1 MRGNKQK
8 AREGFNPAVYL
19 LFAAVTFAVFILCVA
34 VGSVNIPI
42 SELLMSTIIT
52 GVRLPRV
59 ISCALVGASL
69 AVCGCAMQ
77 GLLKNP
83 LADASTLGVS
93 AGAGLGAVTAIAFG
107 ITLPALPFAGTT
119 IMASLFAFI
128 SLLAILTLAYTIDRT
143 LATNTIILI
152 GVIFSMFVSA
162 LMSILITFAGEK
174 ANHMIFW
181 TMGSLSGSG
190 YNNALLL
197 AVTLVIFGGLLVA
210 LSRELNAFAIGEEN
224 ARHIGVN
231 VKRVKLLVLIATS
244 VLIGVCVSIGGTIA
258 FVGLVTPHMVRMIT
272 GPNHKRL
279 MPASVFGGAVFLML
293 CDLVSRTAFSPRELP
308 IGVVTSLVGAVLFVR
323 IFYAARR
330 G

>member
-1 MRGNKQK
+1 
-8 AREGFNPAVYL
+8 
-19 LFAAVTFAVFILCVA
+19 
-34 VGSVNIPI
+34 
-42 SELLMSTIIT
+42 
-52 GVRLPRV
+52 
-59 ISCALVGASL
+59 
-69 AVCGCAMQ
+69 MQ

-107 ITLPALPFAGTT
+107 ITLPGLPFAGTT
-119 IMASLFAFI
+119 VFASLFAFV
-128 SLLAILTLAYTIDRT
+128 SLLAILTLAYSIDRT

-181 TMGSLSGSG
+181 TMGSLSGSS
-190 YNNALLL
+190 YNNVLLL
-197 AVTLVIFGGLLVA
+197 AGTLLVFGGVLTA

-258 FVGLVTPHMVRMIT
+258 FVGLVTPHMVRMLT

-279 MPASVFGGAVFLML
+279 MPASLFGGAVLLML
-293 CDLVSRTAFSPRELP
+293 CDLVSRTMFSPRELP

-323 IFYAARR
+323 IFYASRR
-330 G
+330 AK